1 MPFHIGGLAS
11 GMDTEGMIAQLVNAA
26 SSQRTLMTQAR
37 DRLER
42 RQEAYGTLRTR
53 MTALRTAV
61 EGMDTRSEFRS
72 VTSSSSDEAAVGVTS
87 EGDAPVGTYSLVVG
101 RLASSAIAT
110 TQSGFAATTSTVG
123 SGSLTIGYG
132 SASTTLTVTAG
143 TTLQGLV
150 TQIND
155 SVDGVQAYIMDTG
168 ADAGADRYRV
178 VISGDETGSD
188 HELTITNSGL
198 SSAFDLSVGA
208 GISQAADSVAWV
220 NGVRVTDGDN
230 DLNGVVDGVV
240 FHLYETTVASGAD
253 LTSAT
258 PPASASAVTAT
269 VGRNIEAMVSN
280 LEDVVTAYNAV
291 TSYIRNQ
298 NALDTS
304 AGIRGSFVGETD
316 PRSIRSSLQQ
326 AIGDD
331 YSAASSIVS
340 SLGAIGFE
348 TEQDGD
354 ISLDSSALRTALNE
368 NFDAVVDMFTDAT
381 NGFAAA
387 FTSAIERWDDSSDGL
402 IQDRIESLDTQME
415 RQDDRISR
423 FDARMTAYETRLRRQ
438 FTAMETAMSRFQSAQ
453 NSLSALLN
461 QNNDDNNNG

>member
-37 DRLER
+37 ERLER
-42 RQEAYGTLRTR
+42 RQDAYGTLRTR
-53 MTALRTAV
+53 LTALRTAV
-61 EGMDTRSEFRS
+61 EGMDTRTEFRS

-87 EGDAPVGTYSLVVG
+87 EGDAPVGTYSVVVG

-110 TQSGFAATTSTVG
+110 TQTGFSATTSTVG
-123 SGSLTIGYG
+123 SGTLTIGYG
-132 SASTTLTVTAG
+132 ATSTALTVTAG

-150 TQIND
+150 DQIND
-155 SVDGVQAYIMDTG
+155 GVDGVQAYIMDTG
-168 ADAGADRYRV
+168 SSAGSDRYRL
-178 VISGDETGSD
+178 VISGEDTGSD
-188 HELTITNSGL
+188 HSLTVTNSGL

-208 GISQAADSVAWV
+208 GIQQAADAVAWV
-220 NGVRVTDGDN
+220 NGVRVTDPDN
-230 DLNGVVDGVV
+230 DLDGVVDGVT
-240 FHLYETTVASGAD
+240 FQLYETTVSSGAD

-258 PPASASAVTAT
+258 PPASASAITAT
-269 VGRNIEAMVSN
+269 VGRNIDAMISN

-291 TSYIRNQ
+291 TSYIRAQ

-304 AGIRGSFVGETD
+304 AGIRGSFVGESD
-316 PRSIRSSLQQ
+316 PRAVRSALQQ
-326 AIGDD
+326 VIGDD
-331 YSAASSIVS
+331 YSLASSVVS

-348 TEQDGD
+348 TAQDGD
-354 ISLDSSALRTALNE
+354 ISLDTSALRDALTD

-387 FTSAIERWDDSSDGL
+387 FTSVIERWDDSSDGL

-415 RQDDRISR
+415 RQDDRIAR

-438 FTAMETAMSRFQSAQ
+438 FTAMEVAMSRFQSAE
-453 NSLSALLN
+453 NSLTALLN
-461 QNNDDNNNG
+461 QNNDDD